1 MRNHTLH
8 GSAAHS
14 NNKLT
19 RSFTNS
25 THASQM
31 ADMHEQLQHAQQHA
45 QACQDDRAAAEAG
58 LKSAQQA
65 AERWQE
71 QCEALRKRMA
81 DATSSASE
89 QSRAHHLA
97 AAQNEEEAA
106 RLRQREV
113 RTQLRYE
120 CRQHA
125 SK

>member
-1 MRNHTLH
+1 
-8 GSAAHS
+8 
-14 NNKLT
+14 
-19 RSFTNS
+19 
-25 THASQM
+25 M